1 MKYELTDVSTTYR
14 ANIRTTTYR
23 IRALRDIPRHGVKA
37 GDLGGWISSKSNLS
51 QYDDA
56 WVGGDAV
63 VLQDALVANNASV
76 CDKAFIATYAVVC
89 SSTTVGGAIKVY
101 GCAHIYGHA
110 HITGRCVS
118 YYDLREYS
126 IDLSESP

>member
-76 CDKAFIATYAVVC
+76 CDKAFIAAYAVI
-89 SSTTVGGAIKVY
+89 SSSATVGG
-101 GCAHIYGHA
+101 
-110 HITGRCVS
+110 S
-118 YYDLREYS
+118 YQGIRVRTYLWSRPHHGEMCQ
-126 IDLSESP
+126 LF